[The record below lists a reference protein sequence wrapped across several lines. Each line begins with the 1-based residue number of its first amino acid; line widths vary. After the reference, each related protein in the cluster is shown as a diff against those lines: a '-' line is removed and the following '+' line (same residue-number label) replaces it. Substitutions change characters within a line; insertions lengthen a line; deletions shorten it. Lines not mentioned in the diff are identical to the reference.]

1 MDKSDQDASEFLFF
15 LLDKLDL
22 EMKIPYTFDTGKRKP
37 LNYLNIIKHEIEHEW
52 LSYLKEN
59 GYSVIKD
66 LFYNSIVSISQCLDC
81 GYEYV

>member
-22 EMKIPYTFDTGKRKP
+22 VMRIPYTFDTRKRKP
-37 LNYLNIIKHEIEHEW
+37 FNYFNIIKNEIEHDW

-66 LFYNSIVSISQCLDC
+66 
-81 GYEYV
+81 